1 MGMKARQQTAPRQ
14 GAEAAGALPPSTI
27 PAFLGPKTV
36 AGLAHETTHDL
47 ELTADSA
54 QELKTELIAIL
65 QQIVSP
71 VGGTAAQE
79 AVGCCRL

>member
-1 MGMKARQQTAPRQ
+1 MKAGQHTVPRQ
-14 GAEAAGALPPSTI
+14 GAKAEAVEAPPLSTI
-27 PAFLGPKTV
+27 PAFLRPKTV

-54 QELKTELIAIL
+54 QALRTDLIAIL

-71 VGGTAAQE
+71 VASGTAAQDS
-79 AVGCCRL
+79 VGATK